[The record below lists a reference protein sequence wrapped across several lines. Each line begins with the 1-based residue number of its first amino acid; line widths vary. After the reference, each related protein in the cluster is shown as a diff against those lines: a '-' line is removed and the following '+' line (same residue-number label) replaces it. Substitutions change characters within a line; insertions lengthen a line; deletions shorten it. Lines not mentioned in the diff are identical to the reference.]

1 MDEPGFRLE
10 NAKITI
16 IGLGLMGG
24 SLALSLK
31 GNCRVLTGL
40 DTDPVV
46 VALAERKGVVD
57 RAGSDAREM
66 LADVDVVILACPL
79 PAILDWLACLPDF
92 IQREC
97 IVLDIGSSKRAVA
110 DAMARLPMN
119 FDPVG
124 GHAICGKETLSLEN
138 AEAHLYQDAPFV
150 LTPLER
156 TGRSAR
162 EAALQIIS
170 LLGARPLWADA
181 EEHDRMLAATSHLP
195 FLLASALSLAVPQEA
210 APFAGPGLRSSTRL
224 AGTPAS
230 MMLGVLRSNRENVL
244 AALDALR
251 DQLDDMEEALR
262 KDDAHELASI
272 LEKAQTCY
280 KDLTDNETSLRFMRE
295 PLTRSVN

>member
-31 GNCRVLTGL
+31 GNCRVLAGL
-40 DTDPVV
+40 DTNPAV
-46 VALAERKGVVD
+46 VAFARREGTVD
-57 RAGSDAREM
+57 AVGSDAAQM
-66 LADVDVVILACPL
+66 LADADMVILACPL
-79 PAILDWLACLPDF
+79 PAILDWLSCLPDF
-92 IQREC
+92 IQQEC
-97 IVLDIGSSKRAVA
+97 IVMDIGSSKRVVL
-110 DAMARLPMN
+110 DAMAQLPMN
-119 FDPVG
+119 FDPIG

-150 LTPLER
+150 ITPLER
-156 TGRSAR
+156 SGHNAR

-181 EEHDRMLAATSHLP
+181 EKHDRMLAATSHLP
-195 FLLASALSLAVPQEA
+195 FLLASALSLAVPREA

-230 MMLGVLRSNRENVL
+230 MMLGVLRSNRNNVL
-244 AALDALR
+244 AVLR
-251 DQLDDMEEALR
+251 NFQQQLTDLEEAV
-262 KDDAHELASI
+262 KNDDVDELAS
-272 LEKAQTCY
+272 LLDSARSCHKE
-280 KDLTDNETSLRFMRE
+280 LMDNEASLNYMQE